1 MKSAH
6 EIKDCVF
13 SFHAFLLFIHA
24 ILRVCCFYVCMN
36 ENPMH
41 AMCMRLRKKEKERT
55 IQGEK
60 ANEKEDILRII
71 FVRLFRK
78 IYSLMKINCIHLVF
92 QD

>member
-1 MKSAH
+1 
-6 EIKDCVF
+6 
-13 SFHAFLLFIHA
+13 
-24 ILRVCCFYVCMN
+24 
-36 ENPMH
+36 MH